1 MKLYH
6 EEKEKNNLNE
16 IALELDFH
24 DVEQYAKNGLLS
36 LSVQIGLKVMQKMM
50 EEEVNSHVGKKSK
63 HIKERK
69 AYRHGT
75 EATKVVMGGQ
85 KIPTRRPRVRANDGS
100 ANGKSSEI
108 PLQTLLQFQKEEF
121 MNDTVLK
128 RMLHGVSTRNYEHAL
143 DEIALESESI
153 SKSNIS
159 RKFQAE
165 SSKLMDEFMQR
176 SIDECYPAIMLDGTG
191 MGDYCVVVALGIS
204 AKGKKTVLGIREGST
219 ENAMICTDLLNDVI
233 ERGLKPDEKRLIIID
248 GGKGLKKS
256 VKDVFGDNACIQRCQ
271 IHKKRNV
278 LSYLPESEKSRVKT
292 KMNQAYSEFEYDEA
306 KRKMALLAEELD
318 FKYPSAAKSLLEG
331 LEETLTVH
339 KLGVPGRLRQT
350 LSNTNPIESALSTT
364 LNTTG
369 RVKHWQSGDQVLRW
383 LSAGFILTEKK
394 FRAVNGYKQMP
405 LLIGFLNQNQEK
417 ISKGKTG

>member
-1 MKLYH
+1 MK
-6 EEKEKNNLNE
+6 
-16 IALELDFH
+16 
-24 DVEQYAKNGLLS
+24 
-36 LSVQIGLKVMQKMM
+36 KMM
-50 EEEVNSHVGKKSK
+50 EAEVDSHVDKKSK

-69 AYRHGT
+69 AKRLGT

-100 ANGKSSEI
+100 SEI
-108 PLQTLLQFQKEEF
+108 PLQTLLQFQNEEF

-128 RMLHGVSTRNYEHAL
+128 RMLHSVSTRNYEHVL
-143 DEIALESESI
+143 DGISLESESI
-153 SKSNIS
+153 SKSNIN

-176 SIDECYPAIMLDGTG
+176 SIDECYPAIMLDGTAI
-191 MGDYCVVVALGIS
+191 GDYCVVVALGIS
-204 AKGKKTVLGIREGST
+204 GKGKKTVLGIREGTT
-219 ENAMICTDLLNDVI
+219 ENAVICTDLLNDVI

-278 LSYLPESEKSRVKT
+278 LSYLPESEKNRVKT
-292 KMNQAYSEFEYDEA
+292 KMNQAYSKFDYDKAE
-306 KRKMALLAEELD
+306 RKMALLAKELD
-318 FKYPSAAKSLLEG
+318 FKYPSAAKSLLES

-339 KLGVPGRLRQT
+339 KLGVPDRLRQT
-350 LSNTNPIESALSTT
+350 LSNTNSIESALSTT

-369 RVKHWQSGDQVLRW
+369 RVKHWQSGMKQIEAIRRYRNSKIDGT
-383 LSAGFILTEKK
+383 SSKFI
-394 FRAVNGYKQMP
+394 
-405 LLIGFLNQNQEK
+405 
-417 ISKGKTG
+417 